1 MTSEFFLELYREM
14 VNVGKILS
22 AEDAMARVKIP
33 QAQTAEF
40 IGKALDATDLVLFK
54 REIFGNSN
62 FIRLSEL
69 PAGKLKLWLEKE
81 GKDLYD
87 KSNSTFTWAAKN
99 KPGTKDTGHEHL
111 CGILYFGQ
119 FANPTKVS
127 MEEMFDIANADV
139 LLGPSKACPHGEL
152 VSTLTE
158 EIDAMY
164 KLYTCLYQ
172 KGKKDNR
179 VVEMLQHTILHRCA
193 NVMEILT
200 TQNLIRSTDTVILR
214 RFLAICLH
222 RIFRA
227 CLKSH
232 AFRYDWSYVELFC
245 HCVRH
250 NTVKR
255 NFADDTI
262 EISNRVAGA
271 AEQVVL
277 PNKLY
282 IKITVCLVNIIDAV
296 TNDKATIKL
305 PKDIA
310 NALDVT
316 FTEEPLPKE
325 LLDKLKNLHI
335 SEVTTEIEAG
345 ECG

>member
-1 MTSEFFLELYREM
+1 M
-14 VNVGKILS
+14 VNVGEFLTN
-22 AEDAMARVKIP
+22 DAMTKVKIP

-40 IGKALDATDLVLFK
+40 IVKALNVDDLALFK

-62 FIRLSEL
+62 CIRLSEP
-69 PAGKLKLWLEKE
+69 PAGKLKLWLEEE
-81 GKDLYD
+81 GKDLYS
-87 KSNSTFTWAAKN
+87 KSNSTFPWAAKN

-111 CGILYFGQ
+111 CGILYFGH
-119 FANPTKVS
+119 FVVDGVISVS
-127 MEEMFDIANADV
+127 MMTIFDIANADV
-139 LLGPSKACPHGEL
+139 LLGPSKACPRGEL

-172 KGKKDNR
+172 KETKVTR
-179 VVEMLQHTILHRCA
+179 VVEMLQHAILHRCA

-200 TQNLIRSTDTVILR
+200 TQNLIRSTDTAILR

-222 RIFRA
+222 RIFRS
-227 CLKSH
+227 CIKSH
-232 AFRYDWSYVELFC
+232 VFRYDWSYVELFC

-282 IKITVCLVNIIDAV
+282 VNITVCLVNIIDAV
-296 TNDKATIKL
+296 TNNKTTIKL
-305 PKDIA
+305 PKQIA
-310 NALDVT
+310 EALGVAI
-316 FTEEPLPKE
+316 TEEFLPKD
-325 LLDKLKNLHI
+325 LLDTLRNLNI
-335 SEVTTEIEAG
+335 SDG
-345 ECG
+345 KK